1 MWFPFVE
8 ESDLTGDLEGAFAD
22 PARSIRNA
30 SYRVLDELRTATFE
44 VHNGGEHDGHPV
56 AEHVGEAI
64 KDATLAQLSFWAE
77 TGDESGAGAQNG
89 GGSILSVSL
98 PGGSGSTSLTDKRE
112 ARIAP
117 AVSEILRACPDIHWG
132 VGY

>member
-8 ESDLTGDLEGAFAD
+8 VSEIGDLAAAFED
-22 PARSIRNA
+22 PAQSIRTA
-30 SYRVLDELRTATFE
+30 SYRVFDELRTASFD
-44 VHNGGEHDGHPV
+44 VHAAGDDEGHPV
-56 AEHVGEAI
+56 DWHVTAAI
-64 KDATLAQLSFWAE
+64 KDATKAQLSFWAE

-98 PGGSGSTSLTDKRE
+98 PGGGGTTSLAAKQE
-112 ARIAP
+112 ARVAP
-117 AVSEILRACPDIHWG
+117 AVAEILRAAPGIRWG

>member
-1 MWFPFVE
+1 VWFPFLDVE
-8 ESDLTGDLEGAFAD
+8 DLSSDLAAAFDDA
-22 PARSIRNA
+22 AQSIRAA
-30 SYRVLDELRTATFE
+30 SYRVLDELRTASFDVHTFGADE
-44 VHNGGEHDGHPV
+44 GKPV
-56 AEHVGEAI
+56 EAAVTDAI

-77 TGDESGAGAQNG
+77 TGDESGAGSQNG

-98 PGGSGSTSLTDKRE
+98 PGGSGTTSVAAKQE

-117 AVSEILRACPDIHWG
+117 AVTDILRSAPGLRWG

>member
-8 ESDLTGDLEGAFAD
+8 VTEIGDLADAFDD
-22 PARSIRNA
+22 PDQSVRNA
-30 SYRVLDELRTATFE
+30 SYRVLDELRSASFDVHAYGDDEGRPVDVNVTA
-44 VHNGGEHDGHPV
+44 
-56 AEHVGEAI
+56 AI
-64 KDATLAQLSFWAE
+64 QDATKAQLAFWAE

-98 PGGSGSTSLTDKRE
+98 PGGAGTTSIAAKRE
-112 ARIAP
+112 ARVAP
-117 AVSEILRACPDIHWG
+117 AVSEILRAAHGIRWG

>member
-1 MWFPFVE
+1 MWFPFVDVSE
-8 ESDLTGDLEGAFAD
+8 IGDLAEAFDD
-22 PARSIRNA
+22 PDHSVRMA
-30 SYRVLDELRTATFE
+30 SYRVLDELRTASFE
-44 VHNGGEHDGHPV
+44 VHAAGDAEGQPV
-56 AEHVGEAI
+56 ETAITDAI
-64 KDATLAQLSFWAE
+64 KDATKAQLSFWAE

-98 PGGSGSTSLTDKRE
+98 PGGSGTTSIAAKQE

-117 AVSEILRACPDIHWG
+117 AVADILRATPGIRWG

>member
-1 MWFPFVE
+1 MWFPFVDVSE
-8 ESDLTGDLEGAFAD
+8 IGDLASAFED
-22 PARSIRNA
+22 PDHSVRTA
-30 SYRVLDELRTATFE
+30 SYRVLDELRSATFD
-44 VHNGGEHDGHPV
+44 VHLHGEDEGRPV
-56 AEHVGEAI
+56 ASSVTDAI
-64 KDATLAQLSFWAE
+64 KDATKAQLAFWAE

-98 PGGSGSTSLTDKRE
+98 PGGSGTTSIAAKRE

-117 AVSEILRACPDIHWG
+117 AVSEILRAAPGIRWG

>member
-1 MWFPFVE
+1 MWFPFIE
-8 ESDLTGDLEGAFAD
+8 ESDLDEELAAAFTD
-22 PARSIRNA
+22 PTHSIRTA

-44 VHNGGEHDGHPV
+44 VRTSDGQPV
-56 AEHVGEAI
+56 DGTVTEAI
-64 KDATLAQLSFWAE
+64 KDATIAQLSFWAE
-77 TGDESGAGAQNG
+77 TGDETGAGAQNG

-98 PGGSGSTSLTDKRE
+98 PGGSGTTSIAAKQE

-117 AVSEILRACPDIHWG
+117 TVADILRAAPGIRWG

>member
-1 MWFPFVE
+1 MWFPFLE
-8 ESDLTGDLEGAFAD
+8 LSEIGDLADAFDD
-22 PARSIRNA
+22 PEQSIRLA
-30 SYRVLDELRTATFE
+30 SYRVLNELRTAAFE
-44 VHNGGEHDGHPV
+44 VHAYGDDAGKPV
-56 AEHVGEAI
+56 EVLVTAAI
-64 KDATLAQLSFWAE
+64 QDATKAQLTFWAE

-98 PGGSGSTSLTDKRE
+98 PGGSGTTSVTAKQE

-117 AVSEILRACPDIHWG
+117 AVAEILRAAPGIRWG

>member
-8 ESDLTGDLEGAFAD
+8 VSEIGDLAAAFED
-22 PARSIRNA
+22 PEQSTRNA
-30 SYRVLDELRTATFE
+30 SYRVLDELRAASFDVHAAGEDEGRPVDPHVTA
-44 VHNGGEHDGHPV
+44 
-56 AEHVGEAI
+56 AI
-64 KDATLAQLSFWAE
+64 QDATKAQLAFWAE
-77 TGDESGAGAQNG
+77 TADESGAGAQNG

-98 PGGSGSTSLTDKRE
+98 PGGGGTTSLAAKQE

-117 AVSEILRACPDIHWG
+117 AVAEILRVAPGIRWG

>member
-1 MWFPFVE
+1 MWFPFVGV
-8 ESDLTGDLEGAFAD
+8 DDIGDLAAAFED
-22 PARSIRNA
+22 PGHSVRMA

-44 VHNGGEHDGHPV
+44 VHAAGDAEGRPV
-56 AEHVGEAI
+56 EAAVTDAI
-64 KDATLAQLSFWAE
+64 KDATKAQLAFWAE

-98 PGGSGSTSLTDKRE
+98 PGGAGTTSIAAKRE
-112 ARIAP
+112 ARVAP
-117 AVSEILRACPDIHWG
+117 AVSEILRAAPGIRWG